1 MLTTPEMI
9 REAAQWSRVAAVV
22 PGWLRRVPLYQ
33 RAAYL
38 RAADG
43 LEPIP
48 VGMGSPSPQPNG
60 FPSPPRVSFPTGDE
74 RFAFCGPP
82 MGAREK
88 KQRGAYRDRLLEA
101 SGENWLRSLPFI
113 TKDDL
118 RREFPRNFLSA
129 GTELATLVEENLVE
143 VEHTS
148 GTAEERTALLL
159 GTGWWAAQETAAL
172 RQNGLVAKALD
183 ECPAA
188 RRVTINSPVCNSE
201 ICYTSVPTQAERIVG
216 NALFTSLSRYPF
228 LWSEVELARM
238 AAEAV
243 AWEPVFLE
251 MDPIYGVIFAQYCER
266 QGIRLPSLR
275 FIICS
280 YEFVSVVH
288 RRILQRVFGVPV
300 FNLYGATE
308 TGHLLMETERGEM
321 VASLETAFL
330 EVVEPD
336 ARGIGELVVT
346 TLTNDYMPLI
356 RYRIGD
362 LVERHE
368 QPYRTVYI
376 LHGRE
381 KDAFISADGE
391 RVTTWQIDECFADVK
406 GITHYQLLHQPAG
419 KWRLRLVV
427 EGAGPEAAELA
438 ELRRRL
444 MARLGIKQGL
454 EFQPTDLLMAEGSG
468 KFRLGYP
475 QK

>member
-1 MLTTPEMI
+1 MI
-9 REAAQWSRVAAVV
+9 REAAQWLRMEAVV
-22 PGWLRRVPLYQ
+22 PDWLRRVPLYQ
-33 RAAYL
+33 SAAYL
-38 RAADG
+38 KVAGDREMNRA
-43 LEPIP
+43 EW
-48 VGMGSPSPQPNG
+48 
-60 FPSPPRVSFPTGDE
+60 F
-74 RFAFCGPP
+74 
-82 MGAREK
+82 
-88 KQRGAYRDRLLEA
+88 
-101 SGENWLRSLPFI
+101 RSLPFI
-113 TKDDL
+113 TKEDL
-118 RREFPRNFLSA
+118 RREFPHNFLSA
-129 GTELATLVEENLVE
+129 GTDLEALVEQNLVE
-143 VEHTS
+143 VEHTA

-159 GTGWWAAQETAAL
+159 GQGWWATQETAAL
-172 RQNGLVAKALD
+172 RQNKWVAKVLA

-188 RRVTINSPVCNSE
+188 RRVTINSPVCNGE

-216 NALFTSLSRYPF
+216 NTLFTSLSRYPF
-228 LWSEVELARM
+228 LWSEAELARM

-243 AWEPVFLE
+243 AWEPVFLDV
-251 MDPIYGVIFAQYCER
+251 DPIYGVIFAQYCER

-300 FNLYGATE
+300 FNLYGSTE
-308 TGHLLMETERGEM
+308 TGHLLMENEQGEM

-330 EVVEPD
+330 EVVAAD
-336 ARGIGELVVT
+336 AQGIGELVVT

-368 QPYRTVYI
+368 QPYRTVYV

-381 KDAFISADGE
+381 KDAFVTAAGE

-406 GITHYQLLHQPAG
+406 GITHYQLLPQPAG
-419 KWRLRLVV
+419 KCRLRLVAD
-427 EGAGPEAAELA
+427 GAGPEAAELE
-438 ELRRRL
+438 ELRKRL
-444 MARLGIKQGL
+444 MSRLGIKQGL

-475 QK
+475 QKQKVE